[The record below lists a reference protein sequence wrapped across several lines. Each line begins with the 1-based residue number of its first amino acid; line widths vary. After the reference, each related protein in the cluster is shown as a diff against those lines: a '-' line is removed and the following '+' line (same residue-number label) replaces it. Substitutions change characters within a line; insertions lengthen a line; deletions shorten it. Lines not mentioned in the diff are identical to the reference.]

1 MLENTKAISLLEYS
15 GPIWVHFGQQQ
26 HTAEVEQQRVVVI
39 CSLVPN
45 GIIMLIAAS
54 WTISDQSMCAYEQ
67 NQKQC
72 CSHKHLQLAWV
83 QSQQKLLDLCCSS

>member
-1 MLENTKAISLLEYS
+1 MQHENLFLKHHLISILENTKAISLLEYS

-67 NQKQC
+67 NQKQS
-72 CSHKHLQLAWV
+72 SHKHLQLA
-83 QSQQKLLDLCCSS
+83 